1 MFTSNIVTSNKKD
14 LLFNKTIPVYINIVD
29 YHNINTIDT
38 NIPTLYIGYSDITTN
53 NILALEG
60 EQIFNNQVDANTWW
74 TYSKQERLSSFHD
87 VVDMFCDNSPKYYFF
102 NKDRFVYKPF
112 HYLFETSNK
121 FVLEDV
127 IKVYNNKR
135 SIFCLMND
143 NKTIYGFD
151 KNYFYY
157 INKLDVINNI
167 LTLHK
172 DKVYD
177 DKDFELLKQYQQLM
191 PSVYE
196 TVEKYLVSL
205 I

>member
-1 MFTSNIVTSNKKD
+1 MFIANIVISNKKD
-14 LLFNKTIPVYINIVD
+14 LLFNKAIPEYVNIID
-29 YHNINTIDT
+29 YYNINTINI
-38 NIPTLYIGYSDITTN
+38 NIPTLYIGYSDIIMHD
-53 NILALEG
+53 ILSLEG
-60 EQIFNNQVDANTWW
+60 EQIFNNQVDNNTWW

-87 VVDMFCDNSPKYYFF
+87 VVDMFCTNSPKYYFF

-112 HYLFETSNK
+112 HYLFETSKK

-127 IKVYNNKR
+127 MKVYNNKR